1 MLVSFYD
8 ASSSIQQ
15 YLGCESFWENSG
27 KKIEPR
33 YEPILAQNIIKGQ
46 LKSPH
51 DQKMTNLRNFDQPT
65 QFWKTR
71 SRTLLIAQV
80 ELLMSMVIKSANFTA
95 EKPPKYS
102 DRLIFDGWHPSGDT
116 LPHHWAVGL
125 IVWDMQWGDDL
136 SGVPHPE
143 FCIWLSYSRL
153 WLGSGTCYNIR
164 IFRLDHTTIISSLRP
179 Y

>member
-1 MLVSFYD
+1 MGT
-8 ASSSIQQ
+8 Q
-15 YLGCESFWENSG
+15 YLKCVFENLDVFQTLLCWVQVFDKKFLNSHFWYFLGKIYFLEN
-27 KKIEPR
+27 KVWN
-33 YEPILAQNIIKGQ
+33 EPIVKAILLSFQ
-46 LKSPH
+46 L
-51 DQKMTNLRNFDQPT
+51 
-65 QFWKTR
+65 
-71 SRTLLIAQV
+71 
-80 ELLMSMVIKSANFTA
+80 NFT
-95 EKPPKYS
+95 
-102 DRLIFDGWHPSGDT
+102 T
-116 LPHHWAVGL
+116 LCRAVGL